1 MSTFLWYST
10 DIRDKICRHTESKF
24 ALDAHFAIESLAR
37 LNANE
42 ENADRNGEANQV
54 ETANNSEPATPTKRH
69 AVSFSS
75 PPKSI
80 GKSKVRDLLHVKFG
94 SMSEAKTPKPF
105 ELLGYGI
112 KNNNCKKVA

>member
-1 MSTFLWYST
+1 M
-10 DIRDKICRHTESKF
+10 
-24 ALDAHFAIESLAR
+24 
-37 LNANE
+37 NANE
-42 ENADRNGEANQV
+42 ENADRNGEV
-54 ETANNSEPATPTKRH
+54 ETVNNSDSEPATPTKRN

-94 SMSEAKTPKPF
+94 SMSEAKTRKPF
-105 ELLGYGI
+105 ELLGFGI